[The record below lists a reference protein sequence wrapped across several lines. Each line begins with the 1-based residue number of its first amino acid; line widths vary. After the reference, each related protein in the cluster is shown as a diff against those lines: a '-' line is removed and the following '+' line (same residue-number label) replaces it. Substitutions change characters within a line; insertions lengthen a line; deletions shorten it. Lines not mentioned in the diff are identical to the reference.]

1 MIKYLSQI
9 NRRGA
14 VINQQGAKV
23 INQLSIFVVVG
34 MKRSSEAP
42 QAHAQSWDMVPI
54 FSSLAQTHHLSLYPL
69 LTKSMAAMPMKEGY
83 RTTNPWKQLSLHNP
97 AIQVAEA

>member
-14 VINQQGAKV
+14 VINQQGAKI
-23 INQLSIFVVVG
+23 INQLSIFVVG

-42 QAHAQSWDMVPI
+42 RAHAQSCDMVPF

-83 RTTNPWKQLSLHNP
+83 RTTNPWKQLSLHDP
-97 AIQVAEA
+97 TIQVAEA